1 MGDAWSTDGIS
12 SAGTK
17 TLEAANAAV
26 MSAPERT
33 NEPEESP
40 IQPDI
45 ASIAGKTAS
54 TIYHPIY
61 NVSKAAVIAMTK
73 TLAMAHAADGVRVNA
88 VCPGSVSTPMLR
100 EVADVMSQ
108 STGKD
113 AATLFAGM
121 VPAQLGRHV
130 EPLEVGRIVAF
141 LLTDAAVIIRGQSI
155 NVDAGDTPY

>member
-1 MGDAWSTDGIS
+1 
-12 SAGTK
+12 
-17 TLEAANAAV
+17 
-26 MSAPERT
+26 
-33 NEPEESP
+33 
-40 IQPDI
+40 
-45 ASIAGKTAS
+45 
-54 TIYHPIY
+54 
-61 NVSKAAVIAMTK
+61 
-73 TLAMAHAADGVRVNA
+73 
-88 VCPGSVSTPMLR
+88 MLR
-100 EVADVMSQ
+100 EVADVLSR